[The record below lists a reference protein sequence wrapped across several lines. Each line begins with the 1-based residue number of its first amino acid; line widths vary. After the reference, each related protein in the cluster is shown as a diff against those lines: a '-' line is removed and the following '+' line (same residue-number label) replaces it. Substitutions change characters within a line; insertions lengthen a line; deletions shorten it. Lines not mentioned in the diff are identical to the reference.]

1 MANQRARSESAATQ
15 RMQAA
20 GIRATDAHASVKRH
34 AKRLTEELDEVT
46 APHGVQVVELSEED
60 SLVTSVTNVIA
71 ANKPVTENA
80 PNGLSN
86 GAPHDD
92 DH

>member
-1 MANQRARSESAATQ
+1 MADQRARSESIATQ

-20 GIRATDAHASVKRH
+20 GIRAADAHASVKRH
-34 AKRLTEELDEVT
+34 AKRLMNELDEVT

-60 SLVTSVTNVIA
+60 SLVTSVSNVIA
-71 ANKPVTENA
+71 ANKQPVENA
-80 PNGLSN
+80 PSN
-86 GAPHDD
+86 GAAHSDD